1 MKKNSQKI
9 ILTLALSFATLC
21 IAKAQVSYTV
31 DEANATK
38 WQNFAHFELSSH
50 LLGTT
55 GMGFSIGAQ
64 SQYKLPV
71 LPVTLAGRFRYEGFG
86 VGDVLYKGETYGPS
100 RNFELAAMIPILPG
114 RKKPGKVKVTTN
126 YEVSNTSTYEEY
138 FYAEGEKKNEL
149 MARGGLFQYW
159 TKGNFTSTGVSAGLT
174 LRMRKHVD
182 VSLSNEEGYH
192 REVFSN
198 NQLYFDLLYAPIIK
212 GIREDEGYNLGGRI
226 GFLRAASSGMNYYT
240 ELEVRPGFIAAL
252 TFGWLFGW
260 ERL

>member
-1 MKKNSQKI
+1 MAFIMLQ
-9 ILTLALSFATLC
+9 LSWVHG
-21 IAKAQVSYTV
+21 QVNFTKGPNVSFTV

-38 WQNFAHFELSSH
+38 WDGFAHFELSSH

-55 GMGFSIGAQ
+55 AMGFSGGVQ
-64 SQYKLPV
+64 GQYKLPI
-71 LPVTLAGRFRYEGFG
+71 LPVTFAGRFRYEAFG
-86 VGDVLYKGETYGPS
+86 LGKVLYEGEPYGTS
-100 RNFELAAMIPILPG
+100 RNVEIAAMIPILSG
-114 RKKPGKVKVTTN
+114 AKKTSRVKVTTA
-126 YEVSNTSTYEEY
+126 YEAYTTSTYEEY
-138 FYAEGEKKNEL
+138 FYADGEKKNEL

-182 VSLSNEEGYH
+182 VSLSDEKGYH

-198 NQLYFDLLYAPIIK
+198 NQLYADLLYAPIIK
-212 GIREDEGYNLGGRI
+212 GIREDEGYNIGGRI
-226 GFLRAASSGMNYYT
+226 GFLRAASDGMNYYT
-240 ELEVRPGFIAAL
+240 ELEFRPGVIAAL